1 MVPNVQN
8 AWDQFV
14 EMKYSDAMKDAL
26 NAYDT
31 IMSLQLKD
39 KLPCDNDRLRNGH
52 GMALKNSEAHLM
64 AGISANTIETFLKIL
79 KVRPLFGLHDP
90 WWRYVWEYFLIIA
103 CSIYSPD
110 WHLVKST
117 CEKKRWKRS
126 FLLFTFRVHVTHI
139 HTVQIWLTV
148 PRSGN

>member
-14 EMKYSDAMKDAL
+14 EVKCSDAMKDAL

-31 IMSLQLKD
+31 TMSLQLKD

-52 GMALKNSEAHLM
+52 GVALKNSEAHFM
-64 AGISANTIETFLKIL
+64 ADKAGISTNTIETFLKNL

-90 WWRYVWEYFLIIA
+90 
-103 CSIYSPD
+103 
-110 WHLVKST
+110 
-117 CEKKRWKRS
+117 
-126 FLLFTFRVHVTHI
+126 
-139 HTVQIWLTV
+139 
-148 PRSGN
+148 

>member
-39 KLPCDNDRLRNGH
+39 MLPCDNDRLRNGH

-90 WWRYVWEYFLIIA
+90 
-103 CSIYSPD
+103 
-110 WHLVKST
+110 
-117 CEKKRWKRS
+117 
-126 FLLFTFRVHVTHI
+126 
-139 HTVQIWLTV
+139 
-148 PRSGN
+148 

>member
-14 EMKYSDAMKDAL
+14 EMKYSDAIKDAL
-26 NAYDT
+26 NADDT

-52 GMALKNSEAHLM
+52 GMALENSEAHFM
-64 AGISANTIETFLKIL
+64 ADTAGISTNTIETFLKHL

-90 WWRYVWEYFLIIA
+90 
-103 CSIYSPD
+103 
-110 WHLVKST
+110 
-117 CEKKRWKRS
+117 
-126 FLLFTFRVHVTHI
+126 
-139 HTVQIWLTV
+139 
-148 PRSGN
+148 